1 MDNGFPLVPSKCL
14 GEHINKYN
22 MRLIRT
28 LKLSPIT
35 LCLLLLCTQNIQA
48 QICTNPA
55 NVIYGMD
62 VNGAI
67 YPITVATGAVGA
79 RINPAFGGN
88 APASANAMGYN
99 STNKKFYFFKRN
111 ADMAP
116 QEFVSYDPVA
126 NTYAYL
132 ASCPTTLNIKTGC
145 VNSNSTGYYCIDAN
159 AVLYYYRFSSNQWKV
174 ITSTYFN
181 QWGTNITAILAAHS
195 AGDIAMDGWG
205 DLWFLCSSTTSY
217 GLFEFRGSLPVA
229 AVASITLIQKIP
241 PTTPTPTGFSFA
253 GIAFNPSGQ
262 IYLST
267 IGDDNLYRLNND
279 LTLTFLGGLTV
290 ANAGT
295 DLTSCNFPMA
305 VLSVNWET
313 FTVESKDD
321 QQISLSWTAMNE
333 NVKGFL
339 VEMSKDGETW
349 QSLAFVES
357 NSQLLQG
364 KYQYIYS
371 SALTGKYYFRIKQ
384 VGVSGEYSYSQVKLI
399 DMKSTFASVGPNPTK
414 GLIRINNDANA
425 FSSIVIFDLAGQLI
439 NHTALSKGLNSIN
452 IAQLPTGTYMLRL
465 VGASG
470 QMQYEKII
478 KE

>member
-1 MDNGFPLVPSKCL
+1 
-14 GEHINKYN
+14 
-22 MRLIRT
+22 
-28 LKLSPIT
+28 
-35 LCLLLLCTQNIQA
+35 
-48 QICTNPA
+48 
-55 NVIYGMD
+55 
-62 VNGAI
+62 
-67 YPITVATGAVGA
+67 
-79 RINPAFGGN
+79 
-88 APASANAMGYN
+88 
-99 STNKKFYFFKRN
+99 
-111 ADMAP
+111 
-116 QEFVSYDPVA
+116 
-126 NTYAYL
+126 
-132 ASCPTTLNIKTGC
+132 
-145 VNSNSTGYYCIDAN
+145 
-159 AVLYYYRFSSNQWKV
+159 
-174 ITSTYFN
+174 
-181 QWGTNITAILAAHS
+181 
-195 AGDIAMDGWG
+195 MDGWG

-229 AVASITLIQKIP
+229 AVASITLIQKIA

-313 FTVESKDD
+313 FIIESKDD
-321 QQISLSWTAMNE
+321 QQINLSWTAMNE
-333 NVKGFL
+333 NVKGFF

-349 QSLAFVES
+349 QTLAFVER

-384 VGVSGEYSYSQVKLI
+384 VGASGEYSYSQVKFI
-399 DMKSTFASVGPNPTK
+399 DMKSTTFASIGPNPTK